1 MIGVIALTA
10 LLRALEEADIEVEAA
25 ALLTAAAHLERGGWM
40 LVRFVRPAPEPPEPA
55 EPVEPV
61 EPAAVA
67 QGPYTI
73 HRPGD
78 VLPGDDNDLSF

>member
-55 EPVEPV
+55 EPVEP
-61 EPAAVA
+61 AAVA

-78 VLPGDDNDLSF
+78 ALPGDDNDLPF